1 MSSGSVRRVSRQ
13 DIQLVQNLIE
23 QCLQLYMNQNEVV
36 ETLLVKAKIEPGFT
50 ELVWQKLEEE
60 NQEFFK
66 AYYLRL
72 TVKHQITEFNKLL
85 EQQVHLMRQMHPGS
99 VPVLPSTNG
108 THVSQHFSGPGVVAE
123 NIHLPVGATLVPGTF
138 ANGGAAL
145 PASLHTPIEMSA
157 HINRID
163 AASNMLHQSQ
173 NMGLLPGM
181 NGVGMIKNEAGYSGS
196 SYIFGGGDNVLDVRP
211 TIGGPSVTSFSS
223 VDSSPHPL
231 NGALLDADSSSFDLL
246 GSIPRNFSL
255 SDLTADF
262 SQSSDI
268 LEYPRS
274 PFLGPDAEHFLE
286 SRDRGEQGD
295 DRRLNPITENLSY
308 DDFGSE

>member
-23 QCLQLYMNQNEVV
+23 QCLQLYMSQKEVV
-36 ETLLVKAKIEPGFT
+36 ETLVVKAKIEPGFT

-72 TVKHQITEFNKLL
+72 TVKHQIMEFNKLL
-85 EQQVHLMRQMHPGS
+85 EQQVHLMHQMHPGS
-99 VPVLPSTNG
+99 VPAFPSTNG
-108 THVSQHFSGPGVVAE
+108 TRVSQHHSGPGVIAK
-123 NIHLPVGATLVPGTF
+123 NMHLPVGATLVPGTF
-138 ANGGAAL
+138 TNCGAVL

-157 HINRID
+157 HINRMD
-163 AASNMLHQSQ
+163 AASNMLHNQSQ
-173 NMGLLPGM
+173 NMGLLTGM
-181 NGVGMIKNEAGYSGS
+181 NGGCMIKNEGGGGMIKNEASYSGA
-196 SYIFGGGDNVLDVRP
+196 SYIFGAGGNVLDARP
-211 TIGGPSVTSFSS
+211 TI
-223 VDSSPHPL
+223 
-231 NGALLDADSSSFDLL
+231 DSSSFDLL

-274 PFLGPDAEHFLE
+274 PFLGHDVEHFLE

-308 DDFGSE
+308 DDFDSE